1 MKNNNKS
8 SYVYVF
14 LYKYH
19 CVFCV
24 MILIISFLIMVVVVV
39 VSIHVLSLAT
49 ESIFLALVKYYYVEG
64 EYTNWIYISSS
75 PTMNNCHLKFSG
87 RNSYKWWQKKT
98 SIKFIIVSI
107 MLLIWFMIVVEL
119 GYSIFANIDE
129 KNLTEVCIYLQE
141 KQL

>member
-1 MKNNNKS
+1 MPKITNLITKFNNINIFSITKYTNIINNKYESSETLNFIAEKSNNLNNIMKNNNKS

-24 MILIISFLIMVVVVV
+24 MILIISFLIMVLVVV

-64 EYTNWIYISSS
+64 MSIIIEYISV
-75 PTMNNCHLKFSG
+75 HL
-87 RNSYKWWQKKT
+87 
-98 SIKFIIVSI
+98 
-107 MLLIWFMIVVEL
+107 
-119 GYSIFANIDE
+119 
-129 KNLTEVCIYLQE
+129 
-141 KQL
+141 